1 MATKQL
7 TTIQANKSVPIV
19 NTKRELIAVREA
31 YPEFR
36 NCPEAERS
44 NRLYVDIQYAAVM
57 DGQDIPKESLVV
69 IAKEVGAAMAGTRA
83 AGLTY
88 PEIHTAIRNGAA
100 GLYGDWYRLNVR
112 TVLSWLDSFI
122 EENENT
128 YREIQRMKDKER
140 IANSGDFYLEKVR
153 HNMERVIRER
163 AEQMAKENRV

>member
-1 MATKQL
+1 MGTQQL
-7 TTIQANKSVPIV
+7 TTTQARDLVPII
-19 NTKRELIAVREA
+19 NTKRGLIAIRET

-36 NCPEAERS
+36 RCPEADRN
-44 NRLYVDIQYAAVM
+44 NRLYVDIQYAAAM
-57 DGQDIPKESLVV
+57 DGQDIPKESLV
-69 IAKEVGAAMAGTRA
+69 IMAKEVGLTIEGTPAAC
-83 AGLTY
+83 LTY

-100 GLYGDWYRLNVR
+100 GQYGDWYRLNVR
-112 TVLSWLDSFI
+112 TVVSWLNAFI
-122 EENENT
+122 EDNKNT